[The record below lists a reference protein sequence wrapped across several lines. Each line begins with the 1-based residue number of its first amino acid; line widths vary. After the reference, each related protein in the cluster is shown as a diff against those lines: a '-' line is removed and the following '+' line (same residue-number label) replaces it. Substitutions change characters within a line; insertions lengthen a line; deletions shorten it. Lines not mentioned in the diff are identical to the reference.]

1 MSLKAPAE
9 LLKLF
14 SIESRLEETLL
25 NEVSRNDVHGVT
37 SLRERANTICCDF
50 YGCKN
55 DNFHMKKCD
64 IFFSFLLNT

>member
-37 SLRERANTICCDF
+37 SLRERANTICYDF
-50 YGCKN
+50 YG
-55 DNFHMKKCD
+55 
-64 IFFSFLLNT
+64 